1 MPNGPWTAYSGGFQ
15 NGMTLAITP
24 KNVVLRDN
32 SLKPLLQCINY
43 VILKIFK
50 IETFWSTLMAKFMLL
65 GVIGMCSINFMQKK
79 IFLGGHA
86 FWLTQNSWNAP
97 FCDDIHFCELPHT
110 WPQQSWV
117 CQVLMLNLPRSRHKR
132 QVIKIPLCLGAS
144 ESWQEI

>member
-65 GVIGMCSINFMQKK
+65 GVIGMCSINFIQKM
-79 IFLGGHA
+79 IFLGGSCI
-86 FWLTQNSWNAP
+86 LTDTKFMECTKDRCQHSAITTYLIDSN
-97 FCDDIHFCELPHT
+97 FKT
-110 WPQQSWV
+110 WQLCSEQRAGSS
-117 CQVLMLNLPRSRHKR
+117 VLVVSSSSNNLFDN
-132 QVIKIPLCLGAS
+132 
-144 ESWQEI
+144 

>member
-65 GVIGMCSINFMQKK
+65 GVIGMCSIHFMQKK

-97 FCDDIHFCELPHT
+97 TMDDSKTFVDCL
-110 WPQQSWV
+110 QQWMSV
-117 CQVLMLNLPRSRHKR
+117 
-132 QVIKIPLCLGAS
+132 S
-144 ESWQEI
+144 EVV

>member
-79 IFLGGHA
+79 IFWGGHA

-97 FCDDIHFCELPHT
+97 FFQTFFRHWATDIYNCCKLLVTIYLLLSASDLLCFLTQHSQFFLT
-110 WPQQSWV
+110 WPD
-117 CQVLMLNLPRSRHKR
+117 LL
-132 QVIKIPLCLGAS
+132 
-144 ESWQEI
+144 

>member
-79 IFLGGHA
+79 IFWGGHA

-97 FCDDIHFCELPHT
+97 AIYSFICSPF
-110 WPQQSWV
+110 WSG
-117 CQVLMLNLPRSRHKR
+117 LNMKLYQGVQNAAHNSQERETSNQPISRPM
-132 QVIKIPLCLGAS
+132 IFS
-144 ESWQEI
+144 